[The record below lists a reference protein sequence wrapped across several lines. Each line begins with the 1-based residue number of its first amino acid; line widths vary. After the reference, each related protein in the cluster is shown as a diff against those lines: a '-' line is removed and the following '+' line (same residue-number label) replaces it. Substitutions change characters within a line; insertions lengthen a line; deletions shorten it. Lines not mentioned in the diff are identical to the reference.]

1 MDSARRLADVL
12 FSPWAMWPK
21 PHHQDVIFSLVPY
34 SDCGGTLPCEL
45 NAVCLCWCGR
55 MLNLVAM
62 RIQNETHRARVQ
74 TYDVAPQRNVHPFE
88 APGCWA
94 LTAAHMKHWH

>member
-1 MDSARRLADVL
+1 MDSARRLAGVL

-21 PHHQDVIFSLVPY
+21 PHQGVIFSLVPY

-55 MLNLVAM
+55 MLNVVAM

-94 LTAAHMKHWH
+94 PTAAHMKHWH

>member
-1 MDSARRLADVL
+1 MDSARRLAGVL

-21 PHHQDVIFSLVPY
+21 PHQGVIFSLVPY

>member
-1 MDSARRLADVL
+1 MDSARRLAGVL

-21 PHHQDVIFSLVPY
+21 PHQGVIFSLVPY

-55 MLNLVAM
+55 MLNVVAM